1 MIEITSG
8 RTNPLIDPHLEI
20 WEWQIP
26 AYLFLGGLV
35 AGLMILNG
43 IWRLSNKDGQVKA
56 SVGSGAIWA
65 PILLSLGM
73 LFLWL
78 DLAYKLH
85 VFKFYMAFK
94 ITSPMSWGSWIL
106 LFVYPVQILTLALPN
121 GWERFDGKLSFLAPF
136 NPVWDQ
142 IKTFAKNFA
151 RPIAISSIVLG
162 IMLGIYTG
170 ILLSASAARPLWNS
184 ALLGP
189 LFLTSGLSAA
199 TAWNLL
205 SRPTHLEEK
214 SLVRW
219 DIGLLVLEL
228 VFLLLILI
236 GMGTG
241 SESQQHALKLLTGGQ
256 FTAAFWVLVVAVGIL
271 LPLWLE
277 IREATNRYV
286 PSWLG
291 PLFVL
296 IGGLMLR
303 FVIVEAGQVSH
314 IIETELLS
322 TIGH

>member
-8 RTNPLIDPHLEI
+8 RHNHLIDPHLEV

-43 IWRLSNKDGQVKA
+43 IWRLSGKSDKVKA
-56 SVGSGAIWA
+56 SVWSGAIWA
-65 PILLSLGM
+65 PILLSVGM
-73 LFLWL
+73 LLLFL
-78 DLAYKLH
+78 DLTYKLH
-85 VFKFYMAFK
+85 VFKFYTTFE

-106 LFVYPVQILTLALPN
+106 LFVYPVQLLTLALPN
-121 GWERFDGKLSFLAPF
+121 GWERFEGRLSFLEPI
-136 NPVWDQ
+136 NPLWDQ
-142 IKTFAKNFA
+142 VKQFANKFA

-189 LFLTSGLSAA
+189 LFLISGLSAA

-205 SRPTHLEEK
+205 SRPTHLEER

-228 VFLLLILI
+228 AFLVLILI

-241 SESQQHALKLLTGGQ
+241 SESQQHALKLFMGGD
-256 FTAAFWVLVVAVGIL
+256 FTASFWVLVVAIGIL

-286 PSWLG
+286 PTWLG

-303 FVIVEAGQVSH
+303 FVFVEAGQVSH
-314 IIETELLS
+314 IIEAELLS
-322 TIGH
+322 AVGY